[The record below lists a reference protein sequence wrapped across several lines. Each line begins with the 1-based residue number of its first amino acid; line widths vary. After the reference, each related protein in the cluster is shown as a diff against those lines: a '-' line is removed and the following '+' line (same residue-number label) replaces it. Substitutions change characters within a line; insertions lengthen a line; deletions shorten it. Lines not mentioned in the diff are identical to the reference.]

1 MLSVQQFLTKSSMTP
16 VLHHPIHL
24 ILPRVTFFP
33 VVVSPDGKS
42 PQREVFRRC
51 GRGETN
57 NNKKTAET
65 LKGIKIN
72 KFKNCSEQWENVSVG
87 VLNQMESTLKVTK
100 V

>member
-1 MLSVQQFLTKSSMTP
+1 MTP
-16 VLHHPIHL
+16 VPHPPYSPSLTPGAFFLFPWMKKVLKGKHL
-24 ILPRVTFFP
+24 ADVE
-33 VVVSPDGKS
+33 
-42 PQREVFRRC
+42 EV
-51 GRGETN
+51 
-57 NNKKTAET
+57 KQKMAEA